1 MLLIYFFY
9 EDVKQITGFYSWLKH
24 LKVYC
29 LFLKLQPYF
38 KLGIC
43 SWIFLS
49 GGHTLKVSSKH
60 IMCVFLIKIFNSQTL
75 FFLVYVRAVFLL
87 PNCSISCCCC
97 CSYISGIVWNQWK
110 GVCVM
115 STLCMRLYVHHWTKV
130 GATHWKPAPV
140 SYINSHSSRWRPL
153 RPFREHCQIHV
164 YLYNKEKLH
173 LFSFVFSCYCIS
185 KNAYHTFFFF
195 FSYPASVHVS
205 YCGTL
210 CSFQIERGFLYCLL
224 HWFFGGVWNFIWHA
238 KCFRF
243 LVVYGQNIFRLTL
256 QKWEARSFMG
266 GVYVAVAVSTSVYGL
281 CLCVPGLINKEMLG
295 GKLCWM
301 NKTTS
306 LYCWSD
312 VYNHLQWW
320 QLIKCKESVICCPFV
335 DAS

>member
-1 MLLIYFFY
+1 MCITEQKWEPLTENQLQWAILIHTAADDAPSDPSGSIVRYTCICTIKKNCIYFLL
-9 EDVKQITGFYSWLKH
+9 YSAAT
-24 LKVYC
+24 VYQKM
-29 LFLKLQPYF
+29 LTIL
-38 KLGIC
+38 
-43 SWIFLS
+43 
-49 GGHTLKVSSKH
+49 
-60 IMCVFLIKIFNSQTL
+60 
-75 FFLVYVRAVFLL
+75 
-87 PNCSISCCCC
+87 
-97 CSYISGIVWNQWK
+97 
-110 GVCVM
+110 
-115 STLCMRLYVHHWTKV
+115 
-130 GATHWKPAPV
+130 
-140 SYINSHSSRWRPL
+140 
-153 RPFREHCQIHV
+153 
-164 YLYNKEKLH
+164 
-173 LFSFVFSCYCIS
+173 
-185 KNAYHTFFFF
+185 FFF

-205 YCGTL
+205 YCGTP

-312 VYNHLQWW
+312 IYNHLQWW